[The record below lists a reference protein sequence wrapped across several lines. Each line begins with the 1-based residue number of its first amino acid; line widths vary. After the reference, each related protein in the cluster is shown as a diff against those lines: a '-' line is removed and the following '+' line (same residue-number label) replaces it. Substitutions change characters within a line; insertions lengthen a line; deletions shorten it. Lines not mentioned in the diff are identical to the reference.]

1 MESRTGSIGI
11 DNSRTNTLPNFS
23 PNCGLNSVIYVRL
36 GGEEYPVMEIMPPN
50 IEDNILP
57 IRIGLSIGMQPKK
70 KNLTKHKI
78 SMKKVQIVMPDD
90 ESIYLPFTVE
100 GLLNHLIL
108 GKKFCHYFSVIKSI
122 HKSSIEV
129 KKSENSQ
136 DIRIEREEEMKK
148 AEEISHSKEEEEGEK
163 SLSTFKVNT
172 LHSKGIYDMEHTHK
186 ADEDFSEENQEL
198 FNVRQAKEFNLF
210 ERKNKP
216 VQNTLITENGLFR
229 NDTLDQ
235 FSVLLSQ
242 GNKISNPCTFSKPE
256 EGILKENPWDNGG
269 LSKPQA
275 SITHQEIPPFFV
287 QEFKQNLNINPQ
299 APHLQVKIH
308 EPSNYEV
315 KFSKEMETT
324 TFKGILKKED
334 YENQPSATS
343 EKTCQDKL
351 CEP

>member
-1 MESRTGSIGI
+1 
-11 DNSRTNTLPNFS
+11 
-23 PNCGLNSVIYVRL
+23 
-36 GGEEYPVMEIMPPN
+36 MEIMPPN

-57 IRIGLSIGMQPKK
+57 IRIGLSTGMQPKK
-70 KNLTKHKI
+70 KNIKKHKI
-78 SMKKVQIVMPDD
+78 SMKKVQIVMPAD
-90 ESIYLPFTVE
+90 ERIYLPFTVE

-136 DIRIEREEEMKK
+136 DIRIEREEEF
-148 AEEISHSKEEEEGEK
+148 SHSKKEEEGEK
-163 SLSTFKVNT
+163 SLSTFKVKT
-172 LHSKGIYDMEHTHK
+172 LHSQGIYDMEHTHT

-210 ERKNKP
+210 ERKKKL

-229 NDTLDQ
+229 NDTLDP

-242 GNKISNPCTFSKPE
+242 GNKIRNPCTFSKPE
-256 EGILKENPWDNGG
+256 EGIFKENPWDNGW
-269 LSKPQA
+269 LSKPQE

-299 APHLQVKIH
+299 PPHLQVKIH

-315 KFSKEMETT
+315 KFSKEIEKN
-324 TFKGILKKED
+324 TFEGILKKED
-334 YENQPSATS
+334 DENQPSANS
-343 EKTCQDKL
+343 EQTCQDQL